1 MVVDPLK
8 LYTTYHNISPFQEL
22 NRNVVSPYESG
33 IKCGV
38 HVHVLTSVLCV
49 YYVHVHYVMIIIVS
63 CSTICN

>member
-38 HVHVLTSVLCV
+38 HVHVLNFGLVCILCTCALRNDYYCVL
-49 YYVHVHYVMIIIVS
+49 
-63 CSTICN
+63 